1 MAQAPESQ
9 SPEGAGIPGG
19 RHKPRLLAN
28 MVDHCVSSDAPA
40 LQSVQGCANDPQGY
54 EPHLIFKLVDPAKS
68 VVGKVLVKLTHQIFD
83 SEEWALL
90 QDRPGPFSKSGRRLW
105 KKMLAMHHKVVC
117 AGLAALVIYLL
128 TVAMEASHCW

>member
-19 RHKPRLLAN
+19 CQQPRLLAS
-28 MVDHCVSSDAPA
+28 MVDHCVFSDAPA
-40 LQSVQGCANDPQGY
+40 LQFVQACANDPQGY
-54 EPHLIFKLVDPAKS
+54 EPNMIFKLVDPAKS

-90 QDRPGPFSKSGRRLW
+90 QDRHGPFKEW
-105 KKMLAMHHKVVC
+105 P
-117 AGLAALVIYLL
+117 AALKEKVDNGTTRLSGGVCYIY
-128 TVAMEASHCW
+128 AYSGHGS

>member
-19 RHKPRLLAN
+19 CHEPRLLAS

-40 LQSVQGCANDPQGY
+40 LQFVQACAHFPQGY
-54 EPHLIFKLVDPAKS
+54 QTNLIFKLVDPAKS
-68 VVGKVLVKLTHQIFD
+68 FVGKVLVNLTHQIFD

-90 QDRPGPFSKSGRRLW
+90 QDRHGPFKEWPAALKEKGW
-105 KKMLAMHHKVVC
+105 QWHHNVVC